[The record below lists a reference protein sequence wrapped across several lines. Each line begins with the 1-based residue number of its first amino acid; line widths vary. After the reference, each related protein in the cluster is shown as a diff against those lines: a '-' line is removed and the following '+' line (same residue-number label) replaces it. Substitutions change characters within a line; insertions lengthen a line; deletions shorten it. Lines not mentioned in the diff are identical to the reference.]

1 MAKYLKFLNGQ
12 TIADDLQ
19 APVIKGYSEAVTTS
33 NSSAAYT
40 VNIASATIVVLTLNA
55 SVVAL
60 TFPAPAAGKSFV
72 LSVRWLTAG
81 ATVSWPSTV
90 KWPGGVA
97 PTLTGTVSRADN
109 LGFWSDGTNW
119 DGSVMGQKYT
129 V

>member
-40 VNIASATIVVLTLNA
+40 VNIASATIFLLTLNA
-55 SVVAL
+55 SSVSFS
-60 TFPAPAAGKSFV
+60 FPAPAAGKSFV
-72 LSVRWLTAG
+72 LSVRWSTAG
-81 ATVSWPSTV
+81 ATVTWPGTV
-90 KWPGGVA
+90 KWPGGVT
-97 PTLTGTVSRADN
+97 PTLTGTVGRADHV
-109 LGFWSDGTNW
+109 GFWSDGTSW
-119 DGSVMGQKYT
+119 YGSVMGQNYM